1 MNYND
6 PIDINAVNTAVKKHG
21 KTLDAID
28 RLGADEVLKHATGYG
43 NITDSYTFTKAILK
57 KVSSKYT
64 GTFKGQQHNGEFV
77 PRTLTVHPVVMEILD
92 EPERYRRTYITEV
105 RGAIEIAKHP
115 FELWLIQEILKQG
128 SNDLLGVL
136 FTAKYSSAAADT
148 DIKDSFDGWGAI
160 VEDERTAGNITIGK
174 KNVFVT
180 GTLTRANIGEKL
192 LDLWRSRNQLF
203 RRLDSKMFISDDLG
217 DMYDDWFADEHPGI
231 HDVGKTADETKQQ
244 FLYGSKGKCELV
256 RVPDLPDNSQF
267 VLLTIKENMVYGYD
281 KPSDMRTIKAV
292 PDDYLF
298 KALGKYVFGTQ
309 FAYIGEELFCVN
321 EADVDPTSTWT
332 YTAVT
337 PAAGDNPSENG
348 WYTKDQSNVY
358 SLTTDTTAQQGT
370 TYYKRS

>member
-6 PIDINAVNTAVKKHG
+6 PIDITAVNTAVKKHG

-28 RLGADEVLKHATGYG
+28 RLGADEVLRYATGYG
-43 NITDSYTFTKAILK
+43 DITDSYTFTKAILT

-92 EPERYRRTYITEV
+92 EPERYRRTYLTEV

-115 FELWLIQEILKQG
+115 FELWLVQEILKQA

-136 FTAKYSSAAADT
+136 FTAKYSSSSSDT
-148 DIKDSFDGWGAI
+148 DIEDSFDGWGTI
-160 VEDERTAGNITIGK
+160 VESEKNSGGISIGNG
-174 KNVFVT
+174 NLFQT
-180 GTLTRANIGEKL
+180 GTMSRANVGDKL
-192 LDLWRSRNQLF
+192 LEMWRSRNTLF
-203 RRLDSKMFISDDLG
+203 RRLDSKMYISEDLG

-231 HDVGKTADETKQQ
+231 HDVGKTADETNQQ
-244 FLYGSKGKCELV
+244 FLYGSKGKCEIV
-256 RVPDLPDNSQF
+256 RVPDFPEDSQF
-267 VLLTIKENMVYGYD
+267 VLLTIKENLVYGFD

-298 KALGKYVFGTQ
+298 KAIGKYLFGTQ
-309 FAYIGEELFCVN
+309 FAYIGEELLVVN
-321 EADVDPTSTWT
+321 DNNLDPDATWT

-337 PAAGDNPSENG
+337 PQTGDNPAAKG
-348 WYTKDQSNVY
+348 WYTKSGTVY
-358 SLTTDTTAQQGT
+358 SLTTDTTVGGST

>member
-28 RLGADEVLKHATGYG
+28 RLGADEVLKYATGYG
-43 NITDSYTFTKAILK
+43 DVTDSYTFTKALLK

-64 GTFKGQQHNGEFV
+64 GTFKGQQHNGEFI

-92 EPERYRRTYITEV
+92 EPERYRRTYLTEV

-115 FELWLIQEILKQG
+115 FELWLIQEILKQA
-128 SNDLLGVL
+128 SNDLLNVL

-148 DIKDSFDGWGAI
+148 DIEDSFDGWGTI
-160 VEDERTAGNITIGK
+160 VEAEKNDGNISIG
-174 KNVFVT
+174 NGNLFVT
-180 GTLTRANIGEKL
+180 GTMTRANVGDQL
-192 LDLWRSRNQLF
+192 LAMWRSRSTTF
-203 RRLDSKMFISDDLG
+203 RRQNSIMFISDAIGDL
-217 DMYDDWFADEHPGI
+217 YDDWFADEHPGV
-231 HDVGKTADETKQQ
+231 HDVGKTADETGQQ

-256 RVPDLPDNSQF
+256 RVPDLPDTSQF
-267 VLLTIKENMVYGYD
+267 TLLTVKENMVYGFD
-281 KPSDMRTIKAV
+281 KPSDMKTIKAV

-309 FAYIGEELFCVN
+309 FAYIGEELLVVN
-321 EADVDPTSTWT
+321 EANLDPAATWT

-337 PAAGDNPSENG
+337 PDSGDVPAKKG
-348 WYTKDQSNVY
+348 WYTKSGNVY
-358 SLTTDTTAQQGT
+358 SLTTDTTVDAQK

>member
-28 RLGADEVLKHATGYG
+28 RLGADEVLKYTTGYG
-43 NITDSYTFTKAILK
+43 DVTDSYTFTKALLR

-64 GTFKGQQHNGEFV
+64 GSFKGQQHNGEFI

-92 EPERYRRTYITEV
+92 EPERYRRTYLTEV

-115 FELWLIQEILKQG
+115 FELWLVQEILRQA
-128 SNDLLGVL
+128 SNDLLNVL

-148 DIKDSFDGWGAI
+148 DIEDSFDGWGTI
-160 VEDERTAGNITIGK
+160 VESEKNDGNISIG
-174 KNVFVT
+174 NGNLFVT
-180 GTLTRANIGEKL
+180 GNMTRANVGDQL
-192 LDLWRSRNQLF
+192 LAMWRSRSTTF
-203 RRLDSKMFISDDLG
+203 RRQNSIMFISDAIGDL
-217 DMYDDWFADEHPGI
+217 YDDWFADEHPGV
-231 HDVGKTADETKQQ
+231 HDVGKTADETGQQ

-256 RVPDLPDNSQF
+256 RVPDLPENSQF
-267 VLLTIKENMVYGYD
+267 TLLTVKENMVYGFD
-281 KPSDMRTIKAV
+281 KPSDMKTIKAV

-298 KALGKYVFGTQ
+298 KAIGKYVFGTQ
-309 FAYIGEELFCVN
+309 FAYIGEELFVVN
-321 EADVDPTSTWT
+321 EANLDPAATWT

-337 PAAGDNPSENG
+337 PAAGDVPAKKG
-348 WYTKDQSNVY
+348 WYTKSGNVY
-358 SLTTDTTAQQGT
+358 SLTTDTTVDAQK